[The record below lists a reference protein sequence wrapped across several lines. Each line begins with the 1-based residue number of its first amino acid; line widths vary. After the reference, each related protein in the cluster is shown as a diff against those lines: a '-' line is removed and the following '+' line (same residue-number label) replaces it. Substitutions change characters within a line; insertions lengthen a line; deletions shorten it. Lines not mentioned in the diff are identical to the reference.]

1 MQTKGTSEKT
11 YYTAA
16 LLVLGTA
23 VLLAVLVANTMPLAV
38 ITASILEH
46 SGHPD
51 AAMTVL
57 NTELKFNSKNAAAL
71 RQRGQLYGVLRKN
84 REALDD
90 YNEALKLAPFNPLFL
105 AERGEILLKLHEEK
119 KAYEDFQQVGSLDP
133 KQAIPFHR
141 RAYGV
146 HNTDG
151 VPADAVTLENI
162 AIAIDPT
169 VPKYYNNR
177 ALGYIN
183 SGNYQAGVDDCLK
196 GLSCHEG
203 LNDVVR
209 EKGEEPAVK
218 TLLLE
223 NLASAYLGLGQYDK
237 ARASAEQAIQWALK
251 HYDEKPE
258 SLSDLPYV
266 YRILAL
272 TGAKDYQAAL
282 KAIENAQQKL
292 PENSKLMALKALS
305 LKALN
310 RPEEARAAAPQEED
324 ARVEGR
330 DQFSDMTET
339 SLEAGNLPQA
349 LQFSEL
355 ANLASPDDTY
365 AVLLRAK
372 VLYRMKQYDRCLADI
387 TRAIDLSGSVDS
399 HQTGKA
405 LYLKHQTLKEMGR
418 NEEALTALD
427 ESRKLG
433 FKPPPRQVPIF
444 Y

>member
-1 MQTKGTSEKT
+1 MQTKGKSERI
-11 YYTAA
+11 YFVAG
-16 LLVLGTA
+16 LMVLGAGILVTT
-23 VLLAVLVANTMPLAV
+23 LVANTLPVAV
-38 ITASILEH
+38 LTASMLEH
-46 SGHPD
+46 TGNPE
-51 AAMTVL
+51 AAMMVL
-57 NTELKFNSKNAAAL
+57 NTELKMNSKNALAL
-71 RQRGQLYGVLRKN
+71 RQRGQLYGILCKN
-84 REALDD
+84 QEALDD
-90 YNEALKLAPFNPLFL
+90 YNEALKLAPNRPLFL
-105 AERGEILLKLHEEK
+105 AERGEILLKLHQEEK
-119 KAYEDFQQVGSLDP
+119 AYQAFRQVGALDRS
-133 KQAIPFHR
+133 QAIPFHQ
-141 RAYGV
+141 RAFGV
-146 HNTDG
+146 HYTGG

-183 SGNYQAGVDDCLK
+183 SGDYKAGVEDCLQ
-196 GLSCHEG
+196 GLACHER
-203 LNDVVR
+203 LASEER

-223 NLASAYLGLGQYDK
+223 NLASAYLYLGQYDK
-237 ARASAEQAIQWALK
+237 ARESAEAAIQWALK

-258 SLSDLPYV
+258 SLGDLPFV

-272 TGAKDYQAAL
+272 MGSKDYQGAL
-282 KAIENAQQKL
+282 KAANAAQQKL
-292 PENSKLMALKALS
+292 PENSKIMALKAMALS
-305 LKALN
+305 ALK

-339 SLEAGNLPQA
+339 ALEAGNLPQA

-372 VLYRMKQYDRCLADI
+372 VLYQMKQYDRCLADI
-387 TRAIDLSGSVDS
+387 AKAIDLSGSVDS
-399 HQTGKA
+399 NQTGKA
-405 LYLKHQTLKEMGR
+405 LYLKHQTLKEIGR
-418 NEEALTALD
+418 NEEALAALD